1 CKQGL
6 GGFDVSGSTDRKN
19 TLLRKKLASGAQI
32 IGPGVYDGLSA
43 RIADASGFDVLYL
56 SGYGVSASLL
66 AKPDNGFLLAS
77 DMQARIKSLTDV
89 LHTPLIADADTGFG
103 NIAETVAAYEAA
115 GACGIQLEDQRVP
128 KICGHIAGREVIDR
142 SMAIANIKTAVST
155 RKSKDFLIV
164 ARTDA
169 REQNGLEEALA
180 RGHEFFAAGA
190 DVLFVES
197 PESTEEMKIIGSEL
211 GHAPLLANMVEGG
224 RTPRL
229 ARAELAAM
237 GFNFVIYPVAA
248 MSVAAAGLSR
258 AYRELL
264 QGDVDAERVDF
275 AHLSHLVGFPSD

>member
-1 CKQGL
+1 MSGL
-6 GGFDVSGSTDRKN
+6 TDQKN
-19 TLLRKKLASGAQI
+19 ALLLEKLASGSQI

-43 RIADASGFDVLYL
+43 RVADASGFDVLYL

-66 AKPDNGFLLAS
+66 AKPDNGFLSAS
-77 DMQARIKSLTDV
+77 DMEARIKSLADM
-89 LHTPLIADADTGFG
+89 LHTPLIADGDTGFG
-103 NIAETVAAYEAA
+103 NIAKTVAAFEAA
-115 GACGIQLEDQRVP
+115 GACGIQLEDQQVP

-142 SMAIANIKTAVST
+142 AEAIANIKTAVSA

-180 RGHEFFAAGA
+180 RGHEFFSAGA

-197 PESTEEMKIIGSEL
+197 PESTEEMKIIGNEL

-224 RTPRL
+224 RTPLL
-229 ARAELAAM
+229 ARAKLADM

-258 AYRELL
+258 AYRELF
-264 QGDVDAERVDF
+264 QGDIDAERVDF
-275 AHLSHLVGFPSD
+275 SHLCHLVGFSSD

>member
-1 CKQGL
+1 
-6 GGFDVSGSTDRKN
+6 
-19 TLLRKKLASGAQI
+19 
-32 IGPGVYDGLSA
+32 
-43 RIADASGFDVLYL
+43 VLYL

-66 AKPDNGFLLAS
+66 AKPDNGFLSAS

-89 LHTPLIADADTGFG
+89 VHTPLIADADTGFG
-103 NIAETVAAYEAA
+103 NIAETIAAYEAA
-115 GACGIQLEDQRVP
+115 GACGIQLEDQQVP
-128 KICGHIAGREVIDR
+128 KICGHIAGREVIARAD
-142 SMAIANIKTAVST
+142 AVANIKTAIAARNSQ
-155 RKSKDFLIV
+155 DFLIV

-180 RGHEFFAAGA
+180 RGHEFLAAGA
-190 DVLFVES
+190 DVLFIES
-197 PESTEEMKIIGSEL
+197 PESTEEMKIIGREL

-224 RTPRL
+224 RTPL
-229 ARAELAAM
+229 LSRAELADM

-275 AHLSHLVGFPSD
+275 AQLSHLVGFMRD

>member
-1 CKQGL
+1 MSGL
-6 GGFDVSGSTDRKN
+6 TDKKKA
-19 TLLRKKLASGAQI
+19 LLLEKLATGSQI

-66 AKPDNGFLLAS
+66 AKPDNGFLSAS
-77 DMQARIKSLTDV
+77 DMEARIKSLVDV
-89 LHTPLIADADTGFG
+89 LQTPLIADADTGFDD
-103 NIAETVAAYEAA
+103 IAKTVAAYEAA
-115 GACGIQLEDQRVP
+115 GACGIQLEDQQVP

-142 SMAIANIKTAVST
+142 EAAIANIKTAVSA

-180 RGHEFFAAGA
+180 RGHEFFSAGA

-197 PESTEEMKIIGSEL
+197 PESTEEMKIIGNEL

-224 RTPRL
+224 RTPFL
-229 ARAELAAM
+229 TRAELADM

-248 MSVAAAGLSR
+248 LSVAAAGLSR
-258 AYRELL
+258 AYRELF

-275 AHLSHLVGFPSD
+275 AHLSHLVGFPSN

>member
-1 CKQGL
+1 M
-6 GGFDVSGSTDRKN
+6 TDQKN
-19 TLLRKKLASGAQI
+19 ALLLEKLASGSQI

-66 AKPDNGFLLAS
+66 AKPDNGFLSAS
-77 DMQARIKSLTDV
+77 DMEARIKSLADV
-89 LHTPLIADADTGFG
+89 LHTPLIADADTGLG
-103 NIAETVAAYEAA
+103 NIAKTVAAYEAA
-115 GACGIQLEDQRVP
+115 GACGIQLEDQQVP

-142 SMAIANIKTAVST
+142 AAAIANIQTAVSA
-155 RKSKDFLIV
+155 RKSRDFLIV

-180 RGHEFFAAGA
+180 RGHEFFSAGA
-190 DVLFVES
+190 DVLFIES
-197 PESTEEMKIIGSEL
+197 PESTEEMKIIGNEL

-224 RTPRL
+224 RTPFL
-229 ARAELAAM
+229 TRAELADM

-258 AYRELL
+258 AYRELF
-264 QGDVDAERVDF
+264 QGDVDAERFDF
-275 AHLSHLVGFPSD
+275 AHLSHLVGFRSD